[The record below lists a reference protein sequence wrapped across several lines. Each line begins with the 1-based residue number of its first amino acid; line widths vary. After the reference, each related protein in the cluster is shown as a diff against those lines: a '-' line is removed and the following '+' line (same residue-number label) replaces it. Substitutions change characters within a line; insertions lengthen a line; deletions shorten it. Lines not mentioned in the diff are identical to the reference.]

1 MRDHP
6 LLSHPCLSDLRIG
19 KPVYTTR
26 LHGDGR
32 GNYVGAT
39 RETMSGCAIAHVGHL
54 VTIDGQRVLELTG
67 YLTVPR
73 KQGDGAITNG

>member
-1 MRDHP
+1 MADHP
-6 LLSHPCLSDLRIG
+6 MLAHPCLADLVIG
-19 KPVYTTR
+19 KAVYTTR

-39 RETMSGCAIAHVGHL
+39 REAVSGCAIAHVGRL
-54 VTIDGQRVLELTG
+54 VMRDGERVLELTG

-73 KQGDGAITNG
+73 RTKEEATNDD